1 MKEETSINVYGA
13 RVHNLKNIDCT
24 IPHHSLTVITGLS
37 GSGKS
42 SLAFDTIFAEGQRRY
57 IETFSAYARNF
68 LGGMERPDVD
78 KITGLSPVIS
88 IEQKT
93 TNKNPRST
101 VGTTTEIYDYL
112 RLLFARAGRAY
123 SYATG
128 EEMVKYTEERVIEM
142 ILHDYAGRKI
152 LILAPLVRS
161 RKGHYRELFEAM
173 RRKGYLN
180 IRIDGELQEI
190 TRGMKV
196 DRYKNHDIE
205 VVIDKLQVSD
215 KDEERLKKSVSIAM
229 KQGDGL
235 IMILDKDTGSIKHF
249 SKRLMCPTTGISYS
263 DPAPNNFSFNSPQ
276 GACPHC
282 KGLGIINQIDLA
294 KVMPDRSLSI
304 YEGGIVPLGKY
315 KNQMIFWQV
324 EAILKKYD
332 CELKTPIADLP
343 DDAIREVL
351 YGSLENVRISK
362 DLVHTSSDY
371 FIAFD
376 GIIKYLRNVMDND
389 DSAAGQKWA
398 DQFLAE
404 CECPE
409 CHGQR
414 LNREALSYRIWDKN
428 IAELASM
435 DISELREWIAE
446 LEERGMRKEE
456 RDLSEA
462 ETSQLSPLNSQLS
475 PLTSQQYAIAKEI
488 LKEIRTRLDFLL
500 EVGLDYL
507 ALNRQSA
514 SLSGGESQR
523 IRLATQIG
531 SQLVNVL
538 YILDEPSIGLHQRDN
553 ERLIRSLKELR
564 DLGNTVIVVEHDE
577 DMMRS
582 ADWIIDIGPRAGRK
596 GGEVV
601 FQGTPAE
608 LLKSDTLTA
617 SYLRGYGG
625 TEVRGRENTKSAESG
640 DENPPTDISRAT
652 APPRHRTTEQD
663 TEQGTLV
670 LRGCSGNNL
679 KHVDVE
685 FPLGKLILVT
695 GVSGSGKS
703 TLINETLQPILSQ
716 HFYHSLKR
724 PMPYDSIEGIEN
736 IDKVVNVDQSPIG
749 RTPRSN
755 PATYTGVFS
764 DIRSLFVNLPEAKI
778 RGYKPGRF
786 SFNVKGGRCE
796 TCGGNGYKTIEM
808 NFLPDI
814 QVPCEECHGKRYN
827 RETLEVRY
835 KGKSIADVLDMTIN
849 QAVEFFENVP
859 DILRKIKTIQD
870 VGLGYIKLGQPSTTL
885 SGGESQ
891 RIKLAT
897 ELSKKDTGKTLYILD
912 EPTTGLHF
920 EDIRILMLVL
930 RRLVDRGNTV
940 IIIEHNL
947 DVIRQADWI
956 IDMGPEGG
964 RRGGQVLSVGTPA
977 QVAKSKKGYTP
988 KYLK

>member
-1 MKEETSINVYGA
+1 MSREDEKINVWGA
-13 RVHNLKNIDCT
+13 RVHNLKNIDVE
-24 IPHHSLTVITGLS
+24 IPRNSLTVITGLS

-101 VGTTTEIYDYL
+101 VGTTTEIYDFM
-112 RLLFARAGRAY
+112 RLLFARAGKAY
-123 SYATG
+123 SYESG
-128 EEMVKYTEERVIEM
+128 EEMVKYTEEQVVEM
-142 ILHDYAGRKI
+142 IHSNYTGRKI
-152 LILAPLVRS
+152 LILAPVVRS
-161 RKGHYRELFEAM
+161 RKGHYRELFESM

-180 IRIDGELQEI
+180 ARIDGEVREI
-190 TRGMKV
+190 TKGMKL

-205 VVIDKLQVSD
+205 IVIDKLAVGD
-215 KDEERLKKSVSIAM
+215 KDDDRLRKSVAVAM
-229 KQGDGL
+229 RAGEGL
-235 IMILDKDTGSIKHF
+235 LMVLDKDTNNLKHY
-249 SKRLMCPTTGISYS
+249 SKRLMCPTTGMSYG

-276 GACPHC
+276 GACPRC
-282 KGLGIINQIDLA
+282 KGLGYVNQIDLD
-294 KVMPDRSLSI
+294 KVIPDKSLSI
-304 YEGGIVPLGKY
+304 HGGAITPLGKF
-315 KNQMIFWQV
+315 KSQMVFWQID
-324 EAILKKYD
+324 AILKNYD
-332 CELKTPIADLP
+332 LDIKTPVSDIPEEAMNE
-343 DDAIREVL
+343 IL
-351 YGSLENVRISK
+351 YGTLGNVRIDK
-362 DLVHTSSDY
+362 ELIHASSDY
-371 FIAFD
+371 FLSFD
-376 GIIKYLRNVMDND
+376 GVVKYLKNLIEND
-389 DSAAGQKWA
+389 DSSTVQKWA
-398 DQFLAE
+398 DQFMAVT
-404 CECPE
+404 ECPE
-409 CHGQR
+409 CQGRR

-428 IAELASM
+428 ISELAKM
-435 DISELREWIAE
+435 DIGELRQWLDEAQNHLDSKQSQIA
-446 LEERGMRKEE
+446 
-456 RDLSEA
+456 
-462 ETSQLSPLNSQLS
+462 N
-475 PLTSQQYAIAKEI
+475 EI
-488 LKEIRTRLDFLL
+488 LKEMRTRLDFLID
-500 EVGLDYL
+500 VGLDYL
-507 ALNRQSA
+507 SLDRQSA
-514 SLSGGESQR
+514 TLSGGESQR

-564 DLGNTVIVVEHDE
+564 DIGNTVIVVEHDK
-577 DMMRS
+577 DMMLS
-582 ADWIIDIGPRAGRK
+582 ADYVIDIGPKAGRK

-601 FQGTPAE
+601 FQGKPKDMLTQHTITGEYLSGARKIEVPATRRKGNG
-608 LLKSDTLTA
+608 KSIKITGA
-617 SYLRGYGG
+617 
-625 TEVRGRENTKSAESG
+625 K
-640 DENPPTDISRAT
+640 
-652 APPRHRTTEQD
+652 
-663 TEQGTLV
+663 
-670 LRGCSGNNL
+670 GNNL
-679 KHVDVE
+679 KNVDVE
-685 FPLGKLILVT
+685 FPLGTLIVVT

-716 HFYHSLKR
+716 HFYRSLKK
-724 PMPYDSIEGIEN
+724 PMPYDKIEGIEN
-736 IDKVVNVDQSPIG
+736 IDKIVNVDQSPIG

-808 NFLPDI
+808 NFLPDVM
-814 QVPCEECHGKRYN
+814 VPCEECHGKRYN

-849 QAVEFFENVP
+849 QAVEFFSNVP

-891 RIKLAT
+891 RVKLAT

-920 EDIRILMLVL
+920 EDIRILMDVL
-930 RRLVDRGNTV
+930 QKLVDKGNTV

-947 DVIRQADWI
+947 DVIKLADHI

-964 RRGGQVLSVGTPA
+964 RGGGMVMSAGTPEE
-977 QVAKSKKGYTP
+977 VAKSKNGYTP
-988 KYLK
+988 RFLKEELKSK